1 MVMKEEKRRIRL
13 LRKGQKGFWR
23 LVFSR
28 VWIMGFFI
36 ILQFLL
42 LLTTFQWLED
52 YETLF
57 QMISFVLVFG
67 AVLYLF
73 NSQMEATAKMT
84 WLLLIMPFPIFGSAM
99 LFYSKADIGY
109 RGLKRR
115 INALEKEG
123 LRYLKQKSEVEME
136 LRETHSTTYNLVKY
150 FRRSDGYY
158 PVYKNTRLTYFPT
171 GEAKFEEM
179 KKQLLKAKKYI
190 FLEYFIIAE
199 GKMWGEILAILRQK
213 VQEGVEVRVLYDG
226 MNEFSTL
233 SFDYAERLRKLG
245 IKAKSFAPLS
255 PFLSTYYNYR
265 DHRKILVI
273 DNEVAFT
280 GGVNLAD
287 EYINHINRFGH
298 WKDTAIMLQ
307 GESVQ
312 TFTVLFIQ
320 MWSTLEREVDYTS
333 YLIEPAKSYASD
345 GFIIP
350 FGDSPMDQDKVAENV
365 YIDILNHARDYVY
378 IMTPYLILDSA
389 LEHAI
394 CFAAERGVDVRI
406 IMPGIPDKPIPYA
419 LAKTYYQRLMLSGVK
434 IYEYTPGFIH
444 AKVFLSDN
452 SKAVVGTINL
462 DYRSLY
468 HHFECGAYIYRSS
481 VLTDISKDFIDTF
494 NQSKL
499 VTLSEI
505 ENRSLSSKMIGSLAR
520 MVAPLL

>member
-1 MVMKEEKRRIRL
+1 MKEEKRRIRL
-13 LRKGQKGFWR
+13 LKKGQKGFWR

-57 QMISFVLVFG
+57 QMVSFLLVFG

-84 WLLLIMPFPIFGSAM
+84 WLLLIMPFPVFGAAL
-99 LFYSKADIGY
+99 LFYSKMDIGY
-109 RGLKRR
+109 RGLKNR
-115 INALEKEG
+115 INSLEIEG
-123 LRYLKQKSEVEME
+123 LKYLKQRPEVEIE
-136 LRETHSTTYNLVKY
+136 LSKTHSTTYNLVKY

-158 PVYKNTRLTYFPT
+158 PVYKNTQTTYFST

-179 KKQLLKAKKYI
+179 KKQLLKAKKFI

-199 GKMWGEILAILRQK
+199 GKMWGEILAILKQK

-226 MNEFSTL
+226 MNEVSTL
-233 SFDYAERLRKLG
+233 SFDYAERLRKIG
-245 IKAKSFAPLS
+245 IKAKAFAPLS

-273 DNEVAFT
+273 DNQVAFT

-287 EYINHINRFGH
+287 EYINHIERFGH
-298 WKDTAIMLQ
+298 WKDTAVMLC
-307 GESVQ
+307 GEAVQ

-320 MWSTLEREVDYTS
+320 MWSTTEREVDYHS
-333 YLIEPAKSYASD
+333 YLIDREESFDND
-345 GFIIP
+345 GFVIP

-419 LAKTYYQRLMLSGVK
+419 LAKTYYQRLITSGVK
-434 IYEYTPGFIH
+434 IYEYKPGFVH
-444 AKVFLSDN
+444 SKVFLSDN

-468 HHFECGAYIYRSS
+468 HHFECGVYIYQSS
-481 VLTDISKDFIDTF
+481 VLEDITEDFTNTF
-494 NQSKL
+494 AQSHL
-499 VTLSEI
+499 VSLEEI
-505 ENRSLSSKMIGSLAR
+505 ENRPLTTKIIGSLAR

>member
-1 MVMKEEKRRIRL
+1 MNEEKQRIRL
-13 LRKGQKGFWR
+13 LRKGKRGFWR
-23 LVFSR
+23 LIFSR

-42 LLTTFQWLED
+42 LLTTFRWLEE
-52 YETLF
+52 YEALF
-57 QMISFVLVFG
+57 QVLSFLMVFS

-73 NSQMEATAKMT
+73 NSEMEATAKMT
-84 WLLLIMPFPIFGSAM
+84 WLLLIMPFPVFGAAL
-99 LFYSKADIGY
+99 LFYSKTDIGY

-115 INALEKEG
+115 INELEREG
-123 LRYLKQKSEVEME
+123 LSYLEQDPDVVSD
-136 LRETHSTTYNLVKY
+136 LREAHSTTYNLVKY
-150 FRRSDGYY
+150 FRRNDGYY
-158 PVYKNTRLTYFPT
+158 PVYKNTQLTYFPT
-171 GEAKFEEM
+171 GEAKFEEL
-179 KKQLLKAKKYI
+179 KKQLLRAKKFI

-199 GKMWGEILAILRQK
+199 GLMWGEILAILEQK
-213 VQEGVEVRVLYDG
+213 VKEGVEVRVLYDG
-226 MNEFSTL
+226 MNEVTTL
-233 SFDYAERLRKLG
+233 SFDYVERLKKLG
-245 IKAKSFAPLS
+245 IKARSFAPLS

-280 GGVNLAD
+280 GGINLAD
-287 EYINHINRFGH
+287 EYINHIERFGY
-298 WKDTAIMLQ
+298 WKDTAIMLRGQ
-307 GESVQ
+307 AVQ

-320 MWSTLEREVDYTS
+320 MWSTLDRDVDYSSFLLDIPT
-333 YLIEPAKSYASD
+333 LPQSD
-345 GFIIP
+345 GFVIP

-406 IMPGIPDKPIPYA
+406 IMPGIPDKRIPYA
-419 LAKTYYQRLMLSGVK
+419 LAKTYYQRLITSGVK
-434 IYEYTPGFIH
+434 IYEYRPGFVH
-444 AKVFLSDN
+444 AKVFFSDN

-468 HHFECGAYIYRSS
+468 HHFECGVYIYQSS
-481 VLTDISKDFIDTF
+481 VLTDIASDFEETF
-494 NQSKL
+494 EQSDCVSL
-499 VTLSEI
+499 EDV
-505 ENRSLSSKMIGSLAR
+505 ENRPFKTKMIGSLAR

>member
-1 MVMKEEKRRIRL
+1 MRKEKGRIRL
-13 LRKGQKGFWR
+13 LKKGQKGFWR
-23 LVFSR
+23 LIFNR

-36 ILQFLL
+36 LLQILL

-52 YETLF
+52 YEAIF
-57 QMISFVLVFG
+57 QFLSLILVFA

-73 NSQMEATAKMT
+73 NNEMEATAKMT
-84 WLLLIMPFPIFGSAM
+84 WLLLIIPFPVFGAAL

-109 RGLKRR
+109 RGLKNR
-115 INALEKEG
+115 IEDLEREG
-123 LRYLKQKSEVEME
+123 LTYLDQSPAVVDE
-136 LRETHSTTYNLVKY
+136 LRESHSTTYNLVKY
-150 FRRSDGYY
+150 FRRSEGFY
-158 PVYKNTRLTYFPT
+158 PVYKNTQLSYFPT

-179 KKQLLKAKKYI
+179 KRQLLKAEKFI

-199 GKMWGEILAILRQK
+199 GKMWGEILAILEQK
-213 VQEGVEVRVLYDG
+213 VKEGVEVRVLYDG

-233 SFDYAERLRKLG
+233 SFDYAERLKKLG
-245 IKAKSFAPLS
+245 IKAKAFAPLS

-273 DNEVAFT
+273 DGQIAFT
-280 GGVNLAD
+280 GGINLAD
-287 EYINHINRFGH
+287 EYINHIERFGY
-298 WKDTAIMLQ
+298 WKDTAIMLE
-307 GESVQ
+307 GEAVQ

-320 MWSTLEREVDYTS
+320 MWSTSEKDVDFASFFLEKPK
-333 YLIEPAKSYASD
+333 PAEND
-345 GFIIP
+345 GFVIP
-350 FGDSPMDQDKVAENV
+350 FGDSPLDSDRVGENI

-406 IMPGIPDKPIPYA
+406 IMPGIPDKRIPYA
-419 LAKTYYQRLMLSGVK
+419 LAKTYYQRLMTSGVS
-434 IYEYTPGFIH
+434 IYEYRPGFIH

-468 HHFECGAYIYRSS
+468 HHFECGVYLYQSS
-481 VLTDISKDFIDTF
+481 ILEDIGKDFEDCF
-494 NQSKL
+494 KNCHL
-499 VTLSEI
+499 VTLDEVD
-505 ENRSLSSKMIGSLAR
+505 NRTLVSKITGSLAR